1 MNTTDFIN
9 EFEAALLSPPKISA
23 SMQPQDF
30 LGEPYG
36 SPDDRASGPDS
47 NTSFLSGGSLAV
59 RNSWSFDLKG
69 LDCFALLYTTTGCGK
84 LLINQ
89 HVLSLSEGSL
99 LFLDCRQRFRIDVA
113 ISPWKYRILFFNSAE
128 TPYLFSLLPDTT
140 RPILNVSAHSEYA
153 LLLEKI
159 MLLSSGHDL
168 LSRLRAADL
177 LQHLLTEFVSEFI
190 KDEDYR
196 KIPSYIEKIHDLFE
210 DHYADNYSLDG
221 LEASFH
227 VSKYRICREFGE
239 YYGITPLQY
248 LNRRRIHMAKHLLE
262 TTSHRIHEVGSMVGI
277 ENTNHFISLFKK
289 YEGCTPLEYR
299 AQKPAP

>member
-1 MNTTDFIN
+1 
-9 EFEAALLSPPKISA
+9 
-23 SMQPQDF
+23 MQPQDF

-128 TPYLFSLLPDTT
+128 APYLFSLLPDTT

-177 LQHLLTEFVSEFI
+177 LQHLLTEFVTEFI
-190 KDEDYR
+190 KDGDYR

>member
-128 TPYLFSLLPDTT
+128 APYLFSLLPDTT

-177 LQHLLTEFVSEFI
+177 LQHLLTEFVTEFI
-190 KDEDYR
+190 KDGDYR